1 MVEISRETNKRN
13 VIKTK
18 VDNDGILWLNEK
30 YIEKG
35 LETKTK
41 I

>member
-18 VDNDGILWLNEK
+18 VDNDGILRLNEK